1 MRKPEDK
8 KKREMKRVNQI
19 SVLASTKRKVKIVC
33 TMGPAC
39 WDYEKM
45 LRVAKAG
52 MNVARLNFSHGDY
65 ESHTRTIDT
74 VRRVEEEIKRPIAV
88 LLDTKGPEIRTGLL
102 EGGNKALL
110 AAGNRFDLRLED
122 DSPGN
127 AEGVYVDH
135 RALYKEIEVGQD
147 IFIDDGSLHLRVEA
161 LAPDKVT
168 CQIIVGGELGERKGV
183 NAPDAALSV
192 TTLTDKDVSDIHWGV
207 EHGVNF
213 VAVSFVRTKED
224 VIGVRRLL
232 EKEECKAKVIA
243 KIETRQSVLNID
255 EILDV
260 VDGVMVARG
269 DLGVEML
276 TEEVPIIQKQIIEKC
291 RGQGKIVIVATQML
305 DSMIRN
311 PRPTRAEASDVANAV
326 LDGTDAVMLSGET
339 ASGKYPVESV
349 EMMHKIVIRAER
361 DFENWDKKPKSFACR
376 NEIADAVSH
385 GAGTIAKAVGAAAI
399 IPLTRSGETARMV
412 SKYRPG
418 ALIFAITPSSNTWRE
433 LSLVWGVTPYLT
445 GMAGD
450 LESSVSDALNILQ
463 DHDIVEAGNNVV
475 FTSGVPL
482 GEPGSTNM
490 VHVHTVGKVIGRG
503 QSLIKSKVSGIVLK
517 YDGGPSDQK
526 IKQGT
531 IVIIKK
537 GVSGS
542 SDFVKRA
549 AAVIMEDGGLTNP
562 VSVATLDMGIPCI
575 VGVKNIFDTV
585 VNGMLVT
592 VDGNHGLVY
601 EGRSN

>member
-1 MRKPEDK
+1 
-8 KKREMKRVNQI
+8 MKRMNQI
-19 SVLASTKRKVKIVC
+19 SVLTSTKRKVKIVC

-39 WDYEKM
+39 WDYDKM

-65 ESHTRTIDT
+65 ESHTRTIET
-74 VRRVEEEIKRPIAV
+74 VRRVEAEIKRPIAV

-102 EGGNKALL
+102 ENGEKAFLS
-110 AAGNRFDLRLED
+110 AGEKFELRLED
-122 DSPGN
+122 KTPGN
-127 AEGVYVDH
+127 ASGVFVDH
-135 RALYKEIEVGQD
+135 RELYNEIAVGHD
-147 IFIDDGSLHLRVEA
+147 IFIDDGSLHLKVEK
-161 LAPDKVT
+161 LSPEKII
-168 CQIIVGGELGERKGV
+168 CQVIVGGELGERKGL
-183 NAPDAALSV
+183 NAPDANLSV
-192 TTLTDKDVSDIHWGV
+192 STLTDKDVNDISWGA

-224 VIGVRRLL
+224 IIGVRRLL
-232 EKEECKAKVIA
+232 EKNECKAKVIA
-243 KIETRQSVLNID
+243 KIETRQSVHNMD

-276 TEEVPIIQKQIIEKC
+276 TEDVPIIQKEIIEKC
-291 RGQGKIVIVATQML
+291 RAFGKTVIVATQML

-349 EMMHKIVIRAER
+349 EMMHKIVARAER
-361 DFENWDKKPKSFACR
+361 DFETWEKKPKSFAGCY
-376 NEIADAVSH
+376 EIADAVSQA
-385 GAGTIAKAVGAAAI
+385 AGTIARTVNARAI

-412 SKYRPG
+412 SKYRPTP
-418 ALIFAITPSSNTWRE
+418 LIFAITPSFSTWRE
-433 LSLVWGVTPYLT
+433 LAIVWGVTPYLT

-450 LESSVSDALNILQ
+450 LESSVSDALSILQ
-463 DHDIVEAGNNVV
+463 DHGIIEAGNNVV

-490 VHVHTVGKVIGRG
+490 VHVHTVGKVIGKG
-503 QSLIKSKVSGIVLK
+503 QSLVKSKVSGIVYKFIDEAGAAEKMKPGMILLIK
-517 YDGGPSDQK
+517 NASQPSQNYSEA
-526 IKQGT
+526 
-531 IVIIKK
+531 IKK
-537 GVSGS
+537 S
-542 SDFVKRA
+542 
-549 AAVIMEDGGLTNP
+549 AAVIMEEGGLTNS
-562 VSVATLDMGIPCI
+562 VSIMTLDLSIPCI
-575 VGVKNIFDTV
+575 VGVKNIFSLAED
-585 VNGMLVT
+585 GMLVT

>member
-1 MRKPEDK
+1 MK
-8 KKREMKRVNQI
+8 KMNQI
-19 SVLASTKRKVKIVC
+19 SVLTSTKRKVKIVC

-45 LRVAKAG
+45 LQVAKAG
-52 MNVARLNFSHGDY
+52 MNVARFNFSHGDY
-65 ESHTRTIDT
+65 ESHTRTIET
-74 VRRVEEEIKRPIAV
+74 VRRVEAEIKRPIAV

-102 EGGNKALL
+102 EDGKKVLL
-110 AAGNRFDLRLED
+110 VAGEKFELRLED
-122 DSPGN
+122 SSPGN
-127 AEGVYVDH
+127 AKGVFVDH
-135 RALYKEIEVGQD
+135 GALYKEIEEGQD
-147 IFIDDGSLHLRVEA
+147 IFIDDGSLHLKAEI
-161 LAPDKVT
+161 LLPEKII
-168 CQIIVGGELGERKGV
+168 CQVIVGGELGERKGL
-183 NAPDAALSV
+183 NAPDANLSV
-192 TTLTDKDVSDIHWGV
+192 PTLTDKDMNDIHWGV
-207 EHGVNF
+207 NNGVNF

-224 VIGVRRLL
+224 IIGVRRLL

-243 KIETRQSVLNID
+243 KIETRQSVQNID

-269 DLGVEML
+269 DLGVEMM
-276 TEEVPIIQKQIIEKC
+276 TEDVPIIQKEIIEKS
-291 RGQGKIVIVATQML
+291 RILGKTVIVATQML

-339 ASGKYPVESV
+339 AGGKYPVESV
-349 EMMHKIVIRAER
+349 EMMHKIIMRAER
-361 DFENWDKKPKSFACR
+361 DFETWEKKPKGFSCCP
-376 NEIADAVSH
+376 EIADAVSH
-385 GAGTIAKAVGAAAI
+385 GAGTIAKAVGARAI

-412 SKYRPG
+412 SKYRP
-418 ALIFAITPSSNTWRE
+418 ASLIFAITPSSNTWRE

-445 GMAGD
+445 GMAED

-463 DHDIVEAGNNVV
+463 DHGIVEAGNNVV

-503 QSLIKSKVSGIVLK
+503 QSLIKTKVAGIVLK
-517 YDGGPSDQK
+517 YDESGVAQK
-526 IKQGT
+526 AKQGT
-531 IVIIKK
+531 ILVIKK
-537 GVSGS
+537 NAAAHP
-542 SDFVKRA
+542 DAVKNA

-562 VSVATLDMGIPCI
+562 ISVKTLDLGIPCV
-575 VGVKNIFDTV
+575 VGVKNIFDAV
-585 VNGMLVT
+585 EDGMLVT

>member
-1 MRKPEDK
+1 MVK
-8 KKREMKRVNQI
+8 MVNQI

-45 LRVAKAG
+45 LQIAKAG

-65 ESHTRTIDT
+65 ESHTKTIDT
-74 VRRVEEEIKRPIAV
+74 VRRVEAEIKRPIAV
-88 LLDTKGPEIRTGLL
+88 LLDTKGPEIRTGQL
-102 EGGNKALL
+102 EGGNKAML
-110 AAGNRFDLRLED
+110 AAGEKFELRLKD
-122 DSPGN
+122 KAPGSS
-127 AEGVYVDH
+127 AGVFVDH
-135 RALYKEIEVGQD
+135 SALYKEIIEGQD
-147 IFIDDGSLHLRVEA
+147 IYIDDGSLHLKAET
-161 LAPDKVT
+161 LAPDKIV
-168 CQIIVGGELGERKGV
+168 CQVIVGGELGERKGLNV
-183 NAPDAALSV
+183 PGANLSV
-192 TTLTDKDVSDIHWGV
+192 PTLTDKDVSDIHWGV
-207 EHGVNF
+207 SHGVNF

-232 EKEECKAKVIA
+232 EKEECGAKVIA
-243 KIETRQSVLNID
+243 KIETRQSVHDID

-276 TEEVPIIQKQIIEKC
+276 TEDVPIIQKEIIEKC
-291 RGQGKIVIVATQML
+291 RSLGKIVIVATQML

-339 ASGKYPVESV
+339 ANGKYPVESV
-349 EMMHKIVIRAER
+349 EMMHKIVTRAER
-361 DFENWDKKPKSFACR
+361 DFENWEKKPKSFACSS
-376 NEIADAVSH
+376 EIADAVSNS
-385 GAGTIAKAVGAAAI
+385 AGIIAKTVDARGI
-399 IPLTRSGETARMV
+399 ISLTRSGQTARMV
-412 SKYRPG
+412 SKYRPRP
-418 ALIFAITPSSNTWRE
+418 LIFAITPSSDTWRE
-433 LSLVWGVTPYLT
+433 LSIVWGVTPYLT

-450 LESSVSDALNILQ
+450 LESSVSDALSILQ
-463 DHDIVEAGNNVV
+463 DHSIVTAGDNVV

-490 VHVHTVGKVIGRG
+490 VHVRTVGKIIGKG
-503 QSLIKSKVSGIVLK
+503 QSLVKSKVSGMVLK
-517 YDGGPSDQK
+517 YKDTNAQK
-526 IKQGT
+526 IKAGT
-531 IVIIKK
+531 ILVVKK
-537 GVSGS
+537 NARINP
-542 SDFVKRA
+542 DDVKKS

-562 VSVATLDMGIPCI
+562 ISVRTLDLGIPCI
-575 VGVKNIFDTV
+575 VGVRNIFDTV
-585 VNGMLVT
+585 EDGMLVT